1 MATWSK
7 VSIKIFSKES
17 IYTFLFDYMINNY
30 KIGLDGE
37 KNYQGTTLNVMR
49 DVGTVQFQVKHPQK
63 KYPYN
68 FYALIFFN

>member
-7 VSIKIFSKES
+7 VSIKIFLKES

-49 DVGTVQFQVKHPQK
+49 DVGTV
-63 KYPYN
+63 
-68 FYALIFFN
+68 